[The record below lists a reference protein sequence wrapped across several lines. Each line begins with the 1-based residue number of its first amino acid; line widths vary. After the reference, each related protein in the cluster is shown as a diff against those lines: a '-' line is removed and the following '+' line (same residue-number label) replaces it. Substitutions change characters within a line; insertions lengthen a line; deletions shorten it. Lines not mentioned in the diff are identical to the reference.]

1 MNTTDAIEK
10 IIKGTINLMYYGVSK
25 LDRTNTKKYI
35 ISINSDDLS
44 KLRETKEI
52 IENYSNTPFKPKW
65 FKEDSKKI
73 NLKTIYDIPVEYN
86 NGKFDL
92 SDFLSDFAPF
102 ITNAEVKI
110 KLRFKN
116 GACYPVALQVLT
128 LGEEKEEYNPFTDFD
143 EV

>member
-1 MNTTDAIEK
+1 MNTTNVIEK
-10 IIKGTINLMYYGVSK
+10 IIKGTIDLMYYGVSK

-35 ISINSDDLS
+35 ISIESPQLTDL
-44 KLRETKEI
+44 KEDKKI
-52 IENYSNTPFKPKW
+52 IENYSKTPFKPKW
-65 FKEDSKKI
+65 FTEDSKKI

-86 NGKFDL
+86 GAKFDL
-92 SDFLSDFAPF
+92 SDFLSDFGNF
-102 ITNAEVKI
+102 TTNAEVKI

-116 GACYPVALQVLT
+116 GACYPVALQVLA